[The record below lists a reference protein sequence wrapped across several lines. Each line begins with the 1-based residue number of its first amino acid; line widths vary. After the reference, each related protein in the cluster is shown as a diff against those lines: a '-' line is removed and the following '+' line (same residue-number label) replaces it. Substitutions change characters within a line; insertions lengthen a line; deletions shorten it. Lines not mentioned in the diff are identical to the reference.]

1 MQTSSDILCFEKQL
15 LKSDMSMKKTMC
27 YLSTVLMIIACSGNE
42 INTIDNPGSN
52 SNSGSNSGSSSGSDS
67 GSSDSGTDESGTD
80 DSGITTVDG
89 TICITFSESGAK
101 ITGDSAG
108 IVSADGNE
116 VTAINTTENCFTYEL
131 SGTASSGF
139 FKIYSDVKQVITLNG
154 LNLKNPDGAAI
165 NNQSHKYTSVI
176 VNGDNFLAD
185 GSVNSSGNYNSES
198 SDEDM
203 KAAFFSEGQLI
214 FSGDGNLTVTA
225 TGKAGITSDDYIR
238 ITGSPTISI
247 NSKSGHGLRGKDNVF
262 IESGSVDI
270 TVAGTGK
277 KGITTDGEFRI
288 TDGSVTITSTSAAGL
303 VDSELTGAAGIKA
316 DSLVTVNGGK
326 LTVTTSGTGA
336 KGINCDGDGHFNSGT
351 LNITVKGS
359 NYGSSSGGNQRPGW
373 GGSDSSSDNT
383 SAAKGLKFDGNLYF
397 DGADITASASSHEA
411 IEAKGKIEISAGSIN
426 ATSSDDAV
434 NSGSDMTIT
443 GGNVYAFSSGND
455 GLDANGNMYV
465 KGGYIYAVGS
475 GSPEVAL
482 DANTEQNYKLYIS
495 GGSLVAFGGIESG
508 SSITQPVISISS
520 WTSNTSYSLYDG
532 STLLLEFTS
541 PSKGGSGIVISHPNL
556 KSGSSYTFKSGSSS
570 STVTASLSAQSGG
583 GDGGHGGGP
592 GGRW

>member
-15 LKSDMSMKKTMC
+15 LKSDMSMKKTMY

-326 LTVTTSGTGA
+326 LTITTSGTGA

>member
-1 MQTSSDILCFEKQL
+1 
-15 LKSDMSMKKTMC
+15 MKKTMY
-27 YLSTVLMIIACSGNE
+27 YLSIILMLAACSGNE
-42 INTIDNPGSN
+42 ITTID
-52 SNSGSNSGSSSGSDS
+52 NSGSNSSSGSGSSSSESGESGNSGSDED
-67 GSSDSGTDESGTD
+67 GSDESDTDEG
-80 DSGITTVDG
+80 GITDVDG
-89 TICITFSESGAK
+89 TISITFSESGAK
-101 ITGDSAG
+101 VTGDAAG
-108 IVSADGNE
+108 IVSVKGNE
-116 VTAINTTENCFTYEL
+116 VTATNTSENCYTYIL
-131 SGTASSGF
+131 SGTSSDGF
-139 FKIYSDVKQVITLNG
+139 FKLYSSHKQVISLNG
-154 LNLKNPDGAAI
+154 LSLTNPNGAAI
-165 NNQSHKYTSVI
+165 NNQSHKCTSVTLSGE
-176 VNGDNFLAD
+176 NYLAD
-185 GSVNSSGNYNSES
+185 GSVNSSGDYSSET

-214 FSGDGNLTVTA
+214 FSGDGNLTVKA

-238 ITGSPTISI
+238 VTGNPTVSI

-262 IESGSVDI
+262 IEGGSVDI

-277 KGITTDGEFRI
+277 KGISTDGEFRI
-288 TDGSVTITSTSAAGL
+288 TDGCITITSTSAAGL

-326 LTVTTSGTGA
+326 LTITTSGTGA

-351 LNITVKGS
+351 LNIIVKGS
-359 NYGSSSGGNQRPGW
+359 NYGSSGGGNQRPGW

-397 DGADITASASSHEA
+397 DGADVTASASSHEA

-434 NSGSDMTIT
+434 NSGSDMTVT

-455 GLDANGNMYV
+455 GLDANGNMYI
-465 KGGYIYAVGS
+465 KGGYVYAVGS

-495 GGSLVAFGGIESG
+495 GGSIIAFGGIESG
-508 SSITQPVISISS
+508 SSITQPVVSISS

-541 PSKGGSGIVISHPNL
+541 PSKGGNGIVISHPNL

-570 STVTASLSAQSGG
+570 STVTASLSAQNSGG
-583 GDGGHGGGP
+583 HDGGHGGG
-592 GGRW
+592 GRW